1 MADENDMDYHAPG
14 STLAERMRTAQVLRK
29 IDKQA
34 YGFSTRNYHRNE
46 RIKDVAFVVMA
57 VLMVAAALL
66 ALLT

>member
-34 YGFSTRNYHRNE
+34 YGFSTQNYHRNE
-46 RIKDVAFVVMA
+46 RIKDVTFVVLA
-57 VLMVAAALL
+57 VLMAVAVLV